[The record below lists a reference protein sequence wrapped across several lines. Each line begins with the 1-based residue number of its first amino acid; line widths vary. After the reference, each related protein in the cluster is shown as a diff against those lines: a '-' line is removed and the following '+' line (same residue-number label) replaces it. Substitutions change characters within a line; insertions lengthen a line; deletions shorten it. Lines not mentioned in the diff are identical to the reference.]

1 MYTLLLSW
9 LHDEYASFA
18 LTWSYQWYEN
28 TTEGISS
35 LLLSIIEIVEDG
47 YLEGG
52 QQLLD
57 FCEYV
62 CRWNGKCDGEIE

>member
-1 MYTLLLSW
+1 M
-9 LHDEYASFA
+9 
-18 LTWSYQWYEN
+18 WYEN
-28 TTEGISS
+28 TTDGISALFPS
-35 LLLSIIEIVEDG
+35 VIEIVENG

-62 CRWNGKCDGEIE
+62 CRWNGKCEGEN